1 MAGTGSAGPRGRSY
15 GLEEIHVSDA
25 STDRVPD
32 GNAKTSPAAQGE
44 MRRVLGHSLD
54 RIRNAVEVLACRM
67 LEQKLEKCP
76 EIDKSRESIEDM
88 YCLALN
94 RVPSL
99 YYHSTTSF
107 AMRLEEQGPPS
118 DILEAL
124 DKAIDYAILKVG
136 QNPPSRYRD

>member
-1 MAGTGSAGPRGRSY
+1 MSDVPHDRGPEGE
-15 GLEEIHVSDA
+15 GGVS
-25 STDRVPD
+25 S
-32 GNAKTSPAAQGE
+32 AAQGE

-54 RIRNAVEVLACRM
+54 GIRNAVEVLACRL

-76 EIDKSRESIEDM
+76 EIDRSKESIEDM

-136 QNPPSRYRD
+136 QNPSPRYRG

>member
-1 MAGTGSAGPRGRSY
+1 M
-15 GLEEIHVSDA
+15 SD
-25 STDRVPD
+25 VPSD
-32 GNAKTSPAAQGE
+32 HAPVGENKASPAAQEE

-54 RIRNAVEVLACRM
+54 GIRNAVEVLACRL

-76 EIDKSRESIEDM
+76 EIDKSKESIEDM

-94 RVPSL
+94 RVAAL

-107 AMRLEEQGPPS
+107 AMRLEEQGPPT

-124 DKAIDYAILKVG
+124 DKAIDHAILKVG
-136 QNPPSRYRD
+136 QNPPGRYRD